1 MSYPVWTME
10 GMVCLSCRRWNGRAL
25 CVSCRAGLRPGPDR
39 LLSFG
44 IARSGFVHEG
54 AARVLVHRLK
64 YEAMASAGRLLADE
78 GMAHLVP
85 PDAAALIPVP
95 RTRWRTIRYGI
106 DPAALLAGR
115 LALLTGLP
123 VVESLGPALSGR
135 RHAGRVVSQRVAP
148 AFTVTGGIPEGGVLV
163 DDVLTT
169 GITLE
174 TAATALGASVM
185 AAVTATVSV

>member
-1 MSYPVWTME
+1 
-10 GMVCLSCRRWNGRAL
+10 MVCLACRRWNRRAL
-25 CVSCRAGLRPGPDR
+25 CASCRAGLRPAPDR

-64 YEAMASAGRLLADE
+64 YEAVSAAGRLLAAE
-78 GMAHLVP
+78 GLAHLVP
-85 PDAAALIPVP
+85 PDGAVLVPIP
-95 RTRWRTIRYGI
+95 RTTWRTIRYGV
-106 DPAALLAGR
+106 DPAAVLAAH
-115 LALLTGLP
+115 LAALTGLP
-123 VVESLGPALSGR
+123 VIESLRPAVYGR
-135 RHAGRVVSQRVAP
+135 RHAGRVVSQRDAP
-148 AFTVTGGIPEGGVLV
+148 VFGVTGDTPPGAVLV

-174 TAATALGASVM
+174 TAARVLGSAVV

>member
-1 MSYPVWTME
+1 LIDIA
-10 GMVCLSCRRWNGRAL
+10 GGAL
-25 CVSCRAGLRPGPDR
+25 AVAWLLEIWRVFDTATEAFDR

-44 IARSGFVHEG
+44 VARSGFVHEG

-64 YEAMASAGRLLADE
+64 YEAVPSAGRLLATE

-85 PDAAALIPVP
+85 HDAAALIPIP
-95 RTRWRTIRYGI
+95 RTRWRAIRYGV
-106 DPAALLAGR
+106 DPAMLLAEQ
-115 LALLTGLP
+115 LADLTGLP
-123 VVESLGPALSGR
+123 LAKSLTPALFGR
-135 RHAGRVVSQRVAP
+135 RHAGRVVSQRDVPAFGARDIAP
-148 AFTVTGGIPEGGVLV
+148 ARAVLI

-174 TAATALGASVM
+174 TAAAALGGAVV